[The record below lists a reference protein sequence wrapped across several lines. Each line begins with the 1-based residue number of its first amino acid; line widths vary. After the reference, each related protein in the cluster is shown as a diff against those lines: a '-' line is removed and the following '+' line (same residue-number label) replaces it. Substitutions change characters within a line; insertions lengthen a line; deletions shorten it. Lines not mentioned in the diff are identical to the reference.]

1 MGEDNQIVG
10 HSLFLSGGIISL
22 SYLLRGIPMVQPT
35 RTRITAREYYQL
47 PDYKQNDLIQLIN
60 GEVII
65 GMPPMLKHKDIVREI
80 LIILA
85 LIARKLGGKAY
96 DSPIEVRLDD
106 NNVFEPDVLYIQPDN
121 LAITQ
126 QDEKRIVG
134 APNLVV
140 EVLSPSTAKFDRQE
154 KYQAYEQHGVNE
166 YWIVDPVYEVV
177 EVWNLGQHSQAIITF
192 CLPRDLHCTKSLHL
206 NTDLLKWMN
215 TPLHNQGMSYR
226 VIGKILDI
234 HWTRVGQIIKH
245 TK

>member
-1 MGEDNQIVG
+1 
-10 HSLFLSGGIISL
+10 
-22 SYLLRGIPMVQPT
+22 MVQPT
-35 RTRITAREYYQL
+35 RTRINARNYYQL

-65 GMPPMLKHKDIVREI
+65 GMPPMLKHQDIVRETLI
-80 LIILA
+80 LLA

-96 DSPIEVRLDD
+96 DSPIEVSLDD

-140 EVLSPSTAKFDRQE
+140 EVLSPSTARFDRQE

-177 EVWNLGQHSQAIITF
+177 EVWNLGQNGIYVRQGAYAVDDTF
-192 CLPRDLHCTKSLHL
+192 DSTMLGESIHVK
-206 NTDLLKWMN
+206 
-215 TPLHNQGMSYR
+215 
-226 VIGKILDI
+226 VIFN
-234 HWTRVGQIIKH
+234 V
-245 TK
+245 